1 MPIYE
6 YKCESCGK
14 KLEVLQTSLEPYKS
28 CSQVCDCNQNGVITK
43 LVSSF
48 AFMGDSS
55 SADNFM
61 NKQHDSANSEHSC
74 SCFGTSSCPEAN
86 YIRSKYG
93 LD

>member
-6 YKCESCGK
+6 YKCELCGK
-14 KLEVLQTSLEPYKS
+14 KLEVLQTSLEIYKS
-28 CSQVCDCNQNGVITK
+28 CNQVSDCTKNGMLTK

-61 NKQHDSANSEHSC
+61 SKQYDSSSGEHAC
-74 SCFGTSSCPEAN
+74 GCFGTSSCPEAN